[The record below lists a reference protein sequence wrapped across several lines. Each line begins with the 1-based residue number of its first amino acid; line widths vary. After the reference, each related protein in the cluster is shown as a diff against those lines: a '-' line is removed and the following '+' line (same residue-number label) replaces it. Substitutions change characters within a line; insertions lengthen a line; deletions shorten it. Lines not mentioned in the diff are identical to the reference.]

1 MYGRLG
7 YYYHQAQDQIRQG
20 QADTSA
26 ARAARAPVRTKVA
39 SIKTGPRSAWIGLGA
54 LIGVLSCAGIFAW
67 FAGL

>member
-26 ARAARAPVRTKVA
+26 ARAPVRTKVA
-39 SIKTGPRSAWIGLGA
+39 TANTRSRSAWIGLGA
-54 LIGVLSCAGIFAW
+54 LIGALGSAGIFAW
-67 FAGL
+67 FVGL